1 MIVFDLKC
9 SGSGHIFEGWFASS
23 EEFERQKA
31 DGLLLCPMCGDTHV
45 EKAVMAPAVAPKSN
59 QREGQREETSPS
71 AGQDAGGMTPAISGR
86 TMAMQSGMETEK
98 AARLMQALAQA
109 QAEALAGS
117 EWVGRRFA
125 DEARAMHYGE
135 EDQRAIHGEVNP
147 QEARDLLEEGVEVA
161 PLLFPIVPPKAQN

>member
-9 SGSGHIFEGWFASS
+9 AGSGHIFEGWFASG

-31 DGLLLCPMCGDTHV
+31 EGLLLCPICGDTHV
-45 EKAVMAPAVAPKSN
+45 EKAVMAPAVSPKSN
-59 QREGQREETSPS
+59 QREGAAPPP
-71 AGQDAGGMTPAISGR
+71 AGQDEGGMVAVPTGR
-86 TMAMQSGMETEK
+86 TMTMHSGMDMEK
-98 AARLMQALAQA
+98 AAKLMQALAQA
-109 QAEALAGS
+109 QSEALADS

-161 PLLFPIVPPKAQN
+161 PLLFPVIPPKAQN